1 MRNNAETQL
10 VRSLLLAASAQ
21 GVTLF
26 RNNVGVLQDRAG
38 HYVTYGL
45 AVGSPDLVGFMPLT
59 ITPRMVGKKIS
70 VFVGVECKTNTGR
83 ISEPQRAFLAAIEK
97 SGAISGVVRSV
108 GDFDSL
114 ISLWRESI

>member
-45 AVGSPDLVGFMPLT
+45 AVGSPDLIGWQPVT
-59 ITPRMVGKKIS
+59 IGPEHLGRRLAQ
-70 VFVGVECKTNTGR
+70 FVGIEAKTETGR
-83 ISEPQRAFLAAIEK
+83 LSEPQRAFL
-97 SGAISGVVRSV
+97 GALERAGAVSGVVRSV
-108 GDFDSL
+108 GDLDNL
-114 ISLWRESI
+114 LRRT